1 MCLCTY
7 LSPACPSTH
16 TFHWFLL
23 PSACLLGLLA
33 LTWQE
38 PATKTPK
45 LGESVVEVKGLH
57 KHVSGLLACLLA
69 CLLVCLLTC
78 VLLRNTW
85 LPAPPFVL
93 DTDVEQGAA
102 GSPRFHHKE
111 LAWFVAESFVVCF
124 ARAPSYAM
132 TPHQWLVSVRFS
144 LFAHRL
150 SRTHAHTHPHTHTHT
165 HAHKHTHTLL
175 QKATCSSS
183 AQHSRRWQMTLG
195 FTSFSPFSS
204 SLSTHRSPRC
214 FQLRAHIR
222 CLK

>member
-1 MCLCTY
+1 MNLVLSFSLSLSLSLSLPLSCVLCSALHFRGNRRGATCYAFGFSGFARVCLCTY

-33 LTWQE
+33 STWQE

-85 LPAPPFVL
+85 LPAPAL
-93 DTDVEQGAA
+93 CIG
-102 GSPRFHHKE
+102 
-111 LAWFVAESFVVCF
+111 
-124 ARAPSYAM
+124 
-132 TPHQWLVSVRFS
+132 
-144 LFAHRL
+144 HR
-150 SRTHAHTHPHTHTHT
+150 R
-165 HAHKHTHTLL
+165 
-175 QKATCSSS
+175 
-183 AQHSRRWQMTLG
+183 
-195 FTSFSPFSS
+195 
-204 SLSTHRSPRC
+204 
-214 FQLRAHIR
+214 
-222 CLK
+222 